1 MKLNIELI
9 EQALNIFKLVE
20 GGFIDN
26 EEDLEK
32 IISNLSQ
39 QSELEDDGTQAII
52 DSILIQIPFLG

>member
-9 EQALNIFKLVE
+9 EQALNVFKLVE
-20 GGFIDN
+20 GGFINN

-39 QSELEDDGTQAII
+39 ESELEDDGTKAII
-52 DSILIQIPFLG
+52 DSILMQIPFLG